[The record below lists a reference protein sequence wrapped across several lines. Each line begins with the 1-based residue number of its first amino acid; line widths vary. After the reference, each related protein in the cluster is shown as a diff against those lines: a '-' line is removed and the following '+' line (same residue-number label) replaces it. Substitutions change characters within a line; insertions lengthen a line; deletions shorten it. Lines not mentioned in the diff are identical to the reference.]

1 MVGDDALTFTENIF
15 NECAE
20 GQIRFVL
27 ELYDRKT
34 MELWVTRDHDS
45 VVTGKTKPVD
55 LSAFTDVVPDAW
67 YVDAVRFV
75 LANGT
80 MNGTGEETF
89 TPGGSLTRA
98 QMCQIVYNI
107 AGTPQPSCKAEF
119 NDVAQDAWYAAPVAW
134 CIEEEI
140 VSAEGRSFEP
150 ERLLTRQ
157 EVVEFLYRYAVSL
170 GRDAVGG
177 SPEGFFD
184 ADQISAGQKEAM
196 SWAVGQGI
204 VNGTPE
210 GALEPGRN
218 VSRAEA
224 ASMVMRFFKNI

>member
-1 MVGDDALTFTENIF
+1 
-15 NECAE
+15 
-20 GQIRFVL
+20 
-27 ELYDRKT
+27 

-45 VVTGKTKPVD
+45 VVTGKAEPVD
-55 LSAFTDVVPDAW
+55 LSVFTDIVPDAW
-67 YVDAVRFV
+67 YQDAVRFI
-75 LANGT
+75 LANGA
-80 MNGTGEETF
+80 MNGTGEGTF

-98 QMCQIVYNI
+98 QMCQIVYNM
-107 AGTPQPSCKAEF
+107 AGTPQPFGKAEY

-140 VSAEGRSFEP
+140 VSAEGGSFEP

-170 GRDAVGG
+170 GRDTVGG
-177 SPEGFFD
+177 SLEGFSD

-210 GALEPGRN
+210 GTLEPRRN

-224 ASMVMRFFKNI
+224 AAMVMRFFKNI